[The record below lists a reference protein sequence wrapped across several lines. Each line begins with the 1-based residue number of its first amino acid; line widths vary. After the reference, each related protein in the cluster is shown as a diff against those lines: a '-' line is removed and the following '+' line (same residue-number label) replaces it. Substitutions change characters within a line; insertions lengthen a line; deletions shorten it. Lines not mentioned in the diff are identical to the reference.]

1 MGPTSDQPAALG
13 VTSSP
18 TFGSPDTE
26 QQKSDQHLLSPIS
39 GVHSSDLLSMPSD
52 GASTVE
58 NEAGRQ
64 QLAVEPDH
72 IDENKTVFNNDVAS
86 DQSDGDKAQNGV
98 VNEMNISKP
107 EASETLEP
115 PPLSTCEGNLANW
128 PFLVALASYLNSFSP
143 LSQGFFYVIGIK
155 KHALQFIL
163 LFTWSF
169 LSFLQ
174 SYYISL

>member
-72 IDENKTVFNNDVAS
+72 IDENKTVLNNEFAL

-155 KHALQFIL
+155 SML
-163 LFTWSF
+163 
-169 LSFLQ
+169 
-174 SYYISL
+174 